1 MKKQLKGL
9 RERGHLGF
17 PVLWSE
23 AAMALGEQHAGN
35 SVLWHSPSPEVLLKV
50 GHGVYIHLLLPLPHQ
65 WK

>member
-17 PVLWSE
+17 PVLLSK

-35 SVLWHSPSPEVLLKV
+35 SVLGHSLSPEVLLKV
-50 GHGVYIHLLLPLPHQ
+50 GQG
-65 WK
+65 